1 VSGPAGQKPAAVFVT
16 LLGSAESEP
25 RVRLAVSSLRRF
37 GGPLAAS
44 PVLVFAPGPLCG
56 SEVGRMDGVEVVE
69 LELEPS
75 LARYPFGVK
84 VVACAQAEARLPRGT
99 RSLVWLGPG
108 CLVVN
113 PPELFSL
120 GPGCDAALRPV
131 HIANIGST
139 SSAPLDEYWSAVYE
153 ATDAQDG
160 GGSVESF
167 LDGQR
172 LRPYYNTHCFSV
184 NLGLGLLAEWRR
196 TFEAMVA
203 DAAFQ
208 AGPCR
213 DEPHRIFLHQAV
225 LSALI
230 TKSVAPGRLQVL
242 PPSYSYPLHFHAKL
256 AGARRVRRMN
266 DIVCA
271 AYEEDSDLSMVPV
284 DEPLR
289 SWLRSIIGHDGARPS
304 IIDRGR

>member
-1 VSGPAGQKPAAVFVT
+1 
-16 LLGSAESEP
+16 
-25 RVRLAVSSLRRF
+25 
-37 GGPLAAS
+37 
-44 PVLVFAPGPLCG
+44 
-56 SEVGRMDGVEVVE
+56 MDGVEVVE

-75 LARYPFGVK
+75 LARYPFGAK
-84 VVACAQAEARLPRGT
+84 VVACAQAEARVGRDT
-99 RSLVWLGPG
+99 NSLVWLGAG
-108 CLVVN
+108 CLVLN
-113 PPELFSL
+113 PPTLFAL
-120 GPGCDAALRPV
+120 GSDCDAAFRPV
-131 HIANIGST
+131 HIANVGSPR
-139 SSAPLDEYWSAVYE
+139 SGPLDDYWAAVY
-153 ATDAQDG
+153 AAARVHDG
-160 GGSVESF
+160 DRSVESL
-167 LDGQR
+167 LDRQR

-184 NLGLGLLAEWRR
+184 NPGLGLLAEWRR

-230 TKSVAPGRLQVL
+230 TKSVAPGRLRVL

-256 AGARRVRRMN
+256 AGARRMRRMN